1 MNFVSTRG
9 ASAVTFDDAL
19 LNGIAADGGLFF
31 PEVLPQFHT
40 DDFADAHYVF
50 WRNSENPD
58 FVFLELFYAPFF
70 LAFSVGIFFLI
81 CLEYKFTRQ
90 TSIILS
96 FVLVGL
102 DCSANT
108 LT

>member
-40 DDFADAHYVF
+40 DDFADSDSMLDIAKI
-50 WRNSENPD
+50 
-58 FVFLELFYAPFF
+58 LLTPFF
-70 LAFSVGIFFLI
+70 AGSQLADELD
-81 CLEYKFTRQ
+81 
-90 TSIILS
+90 SILHETFNFPILS
-96 FVLVGL
+96 FL
-102 DCSANT
+102 
-108 LT
+108 